1 MGLLLGLRR
10 LSSLSAFESFFL
22 RDNLNVFVVTVKV
35 VIGGAR
41 TCVGNARTWLAE
53 SDSRLCGFC
62 QSLLS
67 VRSISRQSTRILPG
81 HLQFPAESPPFQ
93 HLQVCLQLA
102 NVFRLGLSRSRFFR
116 SESESFDFE
125 ICDLPISRYDTDLSP
140 DPILPIKQRKKG
152 EQRRYNVFRFQ

>member
-41 TCVGNARTWLAE
+41 TCVGNAGVTCFT
-53 SDSRLCGFC
+53 DSRLCGFC
-62 QSLLS
+62 QSLLL
-67 VRSISRQSTRILPG
+67 VRSISRQSTIILPG
-81 HLQFPAESPPFQ
+81 HLQFLAESPPFR

-102 NVFRLGLSRSRFFR
+102 NVFILIATRWVATLLANAAASRPSRSRTALHALHR
-116 SESESFDFE
+116 M
-125 ICDLPISRYDTDLSP
+125 LSR
-140 DPILPIKQRKKG
+140 
-152 EQRRYNVFRFQ
+152 RRGTAHRPRW